1 MSRTWIL
8 VAESSSAAVFSA
20 EGRDGPLTEVETLA
34 HPEGRLRAQDL
45 VTDHAGR
52 DGGTVGQSPHVMAE
66 KVGPHKHEVSEFAH
80 VLANHLEAGRVH
92 GKFDK
97 LVLVA
102 PPAFLGEL
110 RNCLG
115 KELLALVYRQ
125 VDKNLVHQPAE
136 LLRQYL

>member
-8 VAESSSAAVFSA
+8 VAESSRAIVFA
-20 EGRDGPLTEVETLA
+20 TEGPDGVLTEVEALA
-34 HPEGRLRAQDL
+34 HPEGRLHARDL
-45 VTDHAGR
+45 VTDYAGK
-52 DGGTVGQSPHVMAE
+52 DGGSVGQSPHVLAE
-66 KVGPHKHEVSEFAH
+66 KVGPHKQEVIDFAH
-80 VLANHLEAGRVH
+80 LLAKHLEAGRVH
-92 GKFDK
+92 GKFDR

-115 KELLALVYRQ
+115 KELMALVSRQ

-136 LLRQYL
+136 VLRQYL